1 MGAKAKTGCPAT
13 LWRKSLYELEVTL
26 STVQETYTYKTTPHC
41 DIHLEVYRE
50 SSVPRRTP
58 VIVWIHGGALIGG
71 SRNGKSEPKMEA
83 FERWYISE
91 GYAVVSIDYRLAPE
105 TKLPLI
111 IEDVEDA
118 LKWVREKGADCIAI
132 DPDRMGVVG
141 HSAGGYLALMT
152 GTFSSP
158 PQAVVSFYGYSDIT
172 GDWLSKPDTHY
183 CQQPLVSQEEAYR
196 DVQGPPVT
204 DASQRSGPNRFYL
217 YCRQNGLWP
226 KGVGGRDPEEDPSFF
241 TPYRPHVNISKK
253 YPPTLL
259 LHGDQDT
266 DVPYQQSV
274 LMAEELTGVGIE
286 NELIII
292 EGGGHGFE
300 GLDDPNAPYGWKK
313 VKAFLR
319 DRLSPDR

>member
-1 MGAKAKTGCPAT
+1 M
-13 LWRKSLYELEVTL
+13 
-26 STVQETYTYKTTPHC
+26 STVQETCVYKTTPHC
-41 DIHLEVYRE
+41 DIHLDVYRE
-50 SSVPRRTP
+50 TSVPRPTP

-71 SRNGKSEPKMEA
+71 SRNGKKGTKIEP

-91 GYAVVSIDYRLAPE
+91 GYTVVSIDYRLAPE

-118 LKWVREKGADCIAI
+118 LKWVREKGPDCMAI
-132 DPDRMGVVG
+132 DPDRLGVVG

-152 GTFSSP
+152 GTFSP
-158 PQAVVSFYGYSDIT
+158 LPQAVVSFYGYSDII
-172 GDWLSKPDTHY
+172 GDWLSKPDPYY

-196 DVQGPPVT
+196 GVQGPPVT
-204 DASQRSGPNRFYL
+204 QAYQRSGTNKFYL

-226 KGVGGRDPEEDPSFF
+226 KEVGGRDPEEDPSFF
-241 TPYRPHVNISKK
+241 RPYRPHLNISRE
-253 YPPTLL
+253 YPPTLC

-274 LMAEELTGVGIE
+274 LMAEELTSAGIE
-286 NELIII
+286 NELVLI

-300 GLDDPNAPYGWKK
+300 GLNDPNAPYVWKK

-319 DRLSPDR
+319 KHLRPDK